1 MGGQLNAY
9 TSREQTVYYAK
20 VLKNDVPKA
29 VELLS
34 DILTNSTFSADA
46 VERERDV
53 IMREMQ
59 EVESMTEEVIF
70 DMLHEVAYI
79 GTPLARTI
87 LGPEAN
93 IMSITADDIKKYIT
107 THYTAPRVVVAAAGA
122 VDHDSLVTLAGD
134 HFGSMQS
141 EAPPG
146 YDFEYQPS
154 LFSGGDVRDY
164 NDSMGEAHFALSFE
178 GLSWTDPDIYTL
190 MLAQSLIGSY
200 DSSKGG
206 AQFSG
211 AKLASKLGTMGTGVR
226 LMQPFCTCYNDT
238 GLFGVYMASNMDN
251 KEKVDDLFATVQE
264 ELVALT
270 TGTADE
276 DLEMAKNQ
284 LKYNMMLQMDGT
296 SANAE
301 EIGRH
306 MLSYGRR
313 INLAETFAR
322 IDAIEPEDVQRV
334 TEKVIWDQEV
344 AFAGM
349 GPNLKYVFDINGL
362 RRGTFWNRL

>member
-1 MGGQLNAY
+1 MC
-9 TSREQTVYYAK
+9 
-20 VLKNDVPKA
+20 
-29 VELLS
+29 
-34 DILTNSTFSADA
+34 SA
-46 VERERDV
+46 
-53 IMREMQ
+53 
-59 EVESMTEEVIF
+59 
-70 DMLHEVAYI
+70 
-79 GTPLARTI
+79 
-87 LGPEAN
+87 
-93 IMSITADDIKKYIT
+93 
-107 THYTAPRVVVAAAGA
+107 
-122 VDHDSLVTLAGD
+122 
-134 HFGSMQS
+134 
-141 EAPPG
+141 
-146 YDFEYQPS
+146 
-154 LFSGGDVRDY
+154 
-164 NDSMGEAHFALSFE
+164 

-296 SANAE
+296 SANAV
-301 EIGRH
+301 H
-306 MLSYGRR
+306 TAATSTPPLSWKP
-313 INLAETFAR
+313 LPPQ
-322 IDAIEPEDVQRV
+322 DPS
-334 TEKVIWDQEV
+334 
-344 AFAGM
+344 
-349 GPNLKYVFDINGL
+349 PLPPP
-362 RRGTFWNRL
+362 